1 VGGVVGRGGGVSL
14 GGVVWLSD
22 WEWSGGEVDTR
33 LRSDNVS

>member
-1 VGGVVGRGGGVSL
+1 
-14 GGVVWLSD
+14 VVWLSD